1 MYNLQP
7 CIRYYP
13 SVLPVRQEMMSE
25 NMMMSDQMNE
35 MMSMMR
41 QHVMITNEIKRTVDI
56 INERC
61 RRMEEKMQDM

>member
-1 MYNLQP
+1 
-7 CIRYYP
+7 
-13 SVLPVRQEMMSE
+13 VLPVRQEMMSE

>member
-1 MYNLQP
+1 M
-7 CIRYYP
+7 
-13 SVLPVRQEMMSE
+13 LPVRQEMMSE